1 MSGRAD
7 RAARRAA
14 RLFGGRFDQAFES
27 QRPRWMAVLGS
38 IMPMYDI
45 PKLFPRALARYRAKM
60 AAPNAKYKRYSE
72 KVLARKAK
80 AVARQVRA

>member
-1 MSGRAD
+1 MSGRAE

-27 QRPRWMAVLGS
+27 QRPRWMVALG
-38 IMPMYDI
+38 ILMPMYDI

-60 AAPNAKYKRYSE
+60 AQPNTKYKKYSE
-72 KVLARKAK
+72 KVLARKYK
-80 AVARQVRA
+80 SVARQVRA